1 MYIIYL
7 LIDVTMYLYDVKGV
21 KLRWRPKITYAELHQ
36 PYLTLSR
43 DLFVFLTPELIST
56 LR

>member
-21 KLRWRPKITYAELHQ
+21 KLRWRPKITYGRLHQ